1 MKLLPLALTVA
12 AVIGALPALAQPAVV
27 EKYVSIEAVPKVLL
41 ADIRHGQTFRDQ
53 YIARLVEVMRTAGTD
68 KQVLTQQDVDNYVR
82 RNENAERRERYL
94 QVIFYD
100 LDYDGAIT
108 QQEVGTVM
116 MEDRRRQKQS
126 EEGCADDAARLVARY
141 DTDKDGA
148 ISLKEMSTPDPAAE
162 NRGSRDKQS
171 RRMKALLTLDPDRDG
186 RLTMPELEALGRKA
200 FATADTDGDGSLSR
214 PEMQAVR
221 DVLEDY

>member
-1 MKLLPLALTVA
+1 MKYLSLALLATILTA
-12 AVIGALPALAQPAVV
+12 ASQPMAQSVIV
-27 EKYVSIEAVPKVLL
+27 EKYASMEAVPKVLL

-53 YIARLVEVMRTAGTD
+53 YLTRLVDVMRTTNGD
-68 KQVLTQQDVDNYVR
+68 KQGLTQQDVDNYIR

-94 QVIFYD
+94 QVLFYD
-100 LDYDGAIT
+100 LDYDGTIT

-126 EEGCADDAARLVARY
+126 EEGCADDAARLIARY

-148 ISLKEMSTPDPAAE
+148 ISLKEMATPDPASDG
-162 NRGSRDKQS
+162 NGSRNKQS
-171 RRMKALLTLDPDRDG
+171 RRMKALLALDPDANG
-186 RLTMPELEALGRKA
+186 RLTLAELEALGRKA
-200 FATADTDGDGSLSR
+200 FATADADGDGALSR
-214 PEMQAVR
+214 AEMQAVR

>member
-1 MKLLPLALTVA
+1 MRTLSLAILAATLT
-12 AVIGALPALAQPAVV
+12 GSLPALAQPVIV
-27 EKYVSIEAVPKVLL
+27 EKYTSMEAVPKVLL
-41 ADIRHGQTFRDQ
+41 ADIRHGQTYRDQ
-53 YIARLVEVMRTAGTD
+53 YIARLLEVMRTAGQD
-68 KQVLTQQDVDNYVR
+68 KKVLTQQDVDNYVR
-82 RNENAERRERYL
+82 RNETAERRQRYL

-100 LDYDGAIT
+100 LDYDGTIT

-126 EEGCADDAARLVARY
+126 EEGCADDAARFIARY
-141 DTDKDGA
+141 DIDKDGA
-148 ISLKEMSTPDPAAE
+148 ISLKEMSTPDPSAE

-171 RRMKALLTLDPDRDG
+171 RRMKALLALDPDRDG

-214 PEMQAVR
+214 PEMQVVR

>member
-1 MKLLPLALTVA
+1 MRRLAL
-12 AVIGALPALAQPAVV
+12 ALLTTILMGMSQAMAQATIV
-27 EKYVSIEAVPKVLL
+27 EKYPSMEVVPKVLL
-41 ADIRHGQTFRDQ
+41 SDIRHGQTFRDQ
-53 YIARLVEVMRTAGTD
+53 YLTRLVEVMRTTNGD
-68 KQVLTQQDVDNYVR
+68 KQALTKQDIDNYIR

-100 LDYDGAIT
+100 LNYDGMIT

-141 DTDKDGA
+141 DMDKDGA
-148 ISLKEMSTPDPAAE
+148 ISLKEMSVPDPA
-162 NRGSRDKQS
+162 NDNSGHNKQS
-171 RRMKALLTLDPDRDG
+171 RRMKALLALDPDGDG
-186 RLTMPELEALGRKA
+186 RLTTAELEAMGRKA
-200 FATADTDGDGSLSR
+200 FATADTDGNGALSR
-214 PEMQAVR
+214 TEMQVVR